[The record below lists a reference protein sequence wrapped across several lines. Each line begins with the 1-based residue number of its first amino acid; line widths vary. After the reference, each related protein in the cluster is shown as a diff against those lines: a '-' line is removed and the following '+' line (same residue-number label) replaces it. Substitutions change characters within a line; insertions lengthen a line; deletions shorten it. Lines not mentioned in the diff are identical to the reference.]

1 MDEAPTHEG
10 APGTPPPD
18 GQAVVILSNRGP
30 LSFGLDAEGALVGR
44 RGAGGLVSGLAPLVA
59 GTGTTWIAA
68 AMSDADRKAA
78 VRGVVEADEL
88 VVRLLDL
95 DPGDFK
101 AAYDV
106 VCNATLWFCYHG
118 LFDLARR
125 PRIDVRWR
133 EAWAAYRRVNDA
145 FATAAAEVAPEGG
158 VVLVQDY
165 HLALVAPRLRRE
177 RPDLRLVHFSHT
189 PFCEPDGL
197 RPLPDGVAAE
207 LLEGMAANHACG
219 FHTSRWAAAF
229 RACTSAV
236 LGTEPATFV
245 APLGPDPDD
254 LAAAAASAACTA
266 AGRQLDEAVHGRRV
280 IVRVD
285 RVEPSKNL
293 LRGFHAFDDLLT
305 RYPRWRGEVVFAA
318 FVYGSRQ
325 GLPEYLAYGQEAEG
339 LARQLNDRWG
349 TPDWAPVLFESGDD
363 FPRSVA
369 ALKRYDVLLV
379 NPIRD
384 GLNLV
389 AKEGALVNQRDGVVV
404 LSREAGVWESL
415 RDAGVVGINPFD
427 VGATAE
433 ALHQALGMSGDERR
447 RRAAS
452 LRTAAA
458 SRTPADWLADQRAAA
473 EPR

>member
-1 MDEAPTHEG
+1 MAGDVAARPVSER
-10 APGTPPPD
+10 
-18 GQAVVILSNRGP
+18 AVVILSNRGP
-30 LSFGLDAEGALVGR
+30 LSFRLDDGGGLAAK
-44 RGAGGLVSGLAPLVA
+44 RGAGGLVSGLAPIVA

-78 VRGVVEADEL
+78 ARGVVAADDL
-88 VVRLLDL
+88 QVRLLDL
-95 DPGDFK
+95 DPEAFK

-125 PRIDVRWR
+125 PRIDHRWR
-133 EAWAAYRRVNDA
+133 EAWAAYQTVNDA
-145 FATAAAEVAPEGG
+145 FATAAAEVTPDGG

-177 RPDLRLVHFSHT
+177 RPDLSLVHFSHT
-189 PFCEPDGL
+189 PFCDPDGL

-229 RACTSAV
+229 SACALDV
-236 LGTEPATFV
+236 LGRDVPTFV
-245 APLGPDPDD
+245 APLGPDAGDIESV
-254 LAAAAASAACTA
+254 AASEACRTA
-266 AGRQLDEAVHGRRV
+266 GTRLEQAVGNCAV
-280 IVRVD
+280 VVRVD

-305 RYPRWRGEVVFAA
+305 RHPEWRGRVVFVA
-318 FVYGSRQ
+318 FVYASRE

-339 LARQLNDRWG
+339 LARQLNDRWA
-349 TPDWAPVLFESGDD
+349 TPDWTPVLFESGDD

-369 ALKRYDVLLV
+369 ALQRYDVLLV

-389 AKEGALVNQRDGVVV
+389 AKEGALVNRRDGVVV
-404 LSREAGVWESL
+404 LSREAGVWEGL

-427 VGATAE
+427 VGATADALHE
-433 ALHQALGMSGDERR
+433 ALAMGAGERR
-447 RRAAS
+447 RRAAT
-452 LRTAAA
+452 LRANAA
-458 SRTPADWLADQRAAA
+458 SRTPADWLADQLAAVPQA
-473 EPR
+473 STS